1 MAVYTT
7 VDDTTLHAF
16 LAGYDVGDVLSF
28 AGIFQ
33 QFVQKAALLHHLHL
47 NYLH

>member
-16 LAGYDVGDVLSF
+16 LAGYDVGNVLSF
-28 AGIFQ
+28 AGIAEG
-33 QFVQKAALLHHLHL
+33 VENPTIYCERQKLIIF
-47 NYLH
+47 

>member
-28 AGIFQ
+28 AGIAEG
-33 QFVQKAALLHHLHL
+33 VE
-47 NYLH
+47 NSN